1 MRAAARGAGAR
12 RRRPSKALLPCVC
25 SSAAPARISSP
36 ISIRAIWGAPLDR
49 GCSGRWHAHATHG
62 APPALSR
69 RHELSISRIH
79 LRALT
84 RGRTH
89 AGAMAS
95 GGVRRASPASARTGG
110 GTPTGAQ
117 QRWGTALKLVPA
129 HVLAYFNAVAG
140 RFWDY
145 EPSPRSVATAAAAA
159 RGTGPVKGGR
169 ARGMAARFAYSC
181 PYLRT

>member
-1 MRAAARGAGAR
+1 MLLRAAPAPSAEQGIVAVCLLFCRTCPHFQPDIYPSDMGGTTRRGCGWRSWHARDARRAGAVPRRHARCAQYLAHTFTCADARPNARRGDGAR
-12 RRRPSKALLPCVC
+12 RAACVAGLLP
-25 SSAAPARISSP
+25 A
-36 ISIRAIWGAPLDR
+36 
-49 GCSGRWHAHATHG
+49 GR
-62 APPALSR
+62 R
-69 RHELSISRIH
+69 
-79 LRALT
+79 
-84 RGRTH
+84 
-89 AGAMAS
+89 
-95 GGVRRASPASARTGG
+95 
-110 GTPTGAQ
+110 TPTGAR

>member
-1 MRAAARGAGAR
+1 MLLRAAPAPSAEQRIVAACLLFCRTCPHFQPNIYPSDMGGIARPWLRRALARARDARRAPGAVPPTRAQYLAHTFTCADARPNARRGDGAR
-12 RRRPSKALLPCVC
+12 RAACVAGLLPV
-25 SSAAPARISSP
+25 
-36 ISIRAIWGAPLDR
+36 
-49 GCSGRWHAHATHG
+49 GR
-62 APPALSR
+62 R
-69 RHELSISRIH
+69 
-79 LRALT
+79 
-84 RGRTH
+84 
-89 AGAMAS
+89 
-95 GGVRRASPASARTGG
+95 
-110 GTPTGAQ
+110 TPTGAR